1 MRTAS
6 TTIFSDV
13 LPRPKANGDQT
24 GIAIELGAEFDT
36 DSDSD
41 FDSRAAGHS
50 QWLRLMP

>member
-13 LPRPKANGDQT
+13 PPRPKANGDQT

-36 DSDSD
+36 DSD

>member
-6 TTIFSDV
+6 MTIFSDV
-13 LPRPKANGDQT
+13 PPRPKANGDQT

-36 DSDSD
+36 DSDL
-41 FDSRAAGHS
+41 DSSAAGHS